1 MVYPGFIFS
10 ICVIKDFGD
19 FPKKI
24 WSKSDK
30 ICPKN
35 ITAPIT
41 LIFSFPFFENVNNQF
56 SLITNLIIFAYK
68 EV

>member
-10 ICVIKDFGD
+10 ICVIKEFGD
-19 FPKKI
+19 FPNFFGQKVTKFVPRI
-24 WSKSDK
+24 SLLLS
-30 ICPKN
+30 PKF
-35 ITAPIT
+35 
-41 LIFSFPFFENVNNQF
+41 LVFPVFENVNSQF